1 MKDVYLNPELYDALH
16 NDIGTDENVIK
27 YYAKKCNGSVLEIA
41 CGTGRLSK
49 YIIDLGL
56 PYTGIDNSKPFL
68 NVSLQKFGKNGAFL
82 YNDMQDFKLAEK
94 FDFIFIGFNSFLHNL
109 TDKDALNCLRSIR
122 DHLNGNG
129 LFLLSIF
136 LPDPE
141 FLYRDEYL
149 HDARTFFNYK
159 GKQCRVMERN
169 SYDDETQINS
179 LTWQLEIDGKL
190 SDETYSFKQRM
201 FYPHKMHLLLQ
212 ESGFTVNEKFGD
224 WDMNPMDEE
233 SPLQI
238 YICK

>member
-1 MKDVYLNPELYDALH
+1 MKDVYLNPDLYDALH
-16 NDIGTDENVIK
+16 NDVGTDENVIK

-68 NVSLQKFGKNGAFL
+68 NVSFQKFGKNGTFL
-82 YNDMQDFKLAEK
+82 YNDMRDFKLAEK

-109 TDKDALNCLRSIR
+109 TDKDALNCLRSVR
-122 DHLNGNG
+122 DHLNSEG

-149 HDARTFFNYK
+149 HEARTFFNYK

-201 FYPHKMHLLLQ
+201 FYPHKMHLLFQ
-212 ESGFTVNEKFGD
+212 ESGFSVSDKFGD
-224 WDMNPMDEE
+224 WDMNPMNEE

>member
-1 MKDVYLNPELYDALH
+1 MKDIYLNPNLYDALH
-16 NDIGTDENVIK
+16 NDIGTDESVIK
-27 YYAKKCNGSVLEIA
+27 YYAKKCNGPVLEIA

-68 NVSLQKFGKNGAFL
+68 DISLQKFGKNGTFL

-109 TDKDALNCLRSIR
+109 TDKDALNCLRCVR
-122 DHLNGNG
+122 EHLNSDGI
-129 LFLLSIF
+129 FLLSIF

-149 HDARTFFNYK
+149 HEARTFFNYN
-159 GKQCRVMERN
+159 GKQCRVMEKN

-201 FYPHKMHLLLQ
+201 FYPHKMHLLFQ
-212 ESGFTVNEKFGD
+212 ESGFSVNEKFGD

>member
-1 MKDVYLNPELYDALH
+1 MKDVYINPELYDALH

-68 NVSLQKFGKNGAFL
+68 NVSLEKFGKNGTFL
-82 YNDMQDFKLAEK
+82 YNDMQDFKLAKK

-109 TDKDALNCLRSIR
+109 TDKDALNCLRSVR
-122 DHLNGNG
+122 DHLNSEG

-149 HDARTFFNYK
+149 HEARTFFNYK
-159 GKQCRVMERN
+159 GKQCRVMEKN

-201 FYPHKMHLLLQ
+201 FYPHKMHLLFQ

>member
-1 MKDVYLNPELYDALH
+1 MKDIYLNPDLYDALH
-16 NDIGTDENVIK
+16 NDIETDENVIK
-27 YYAKKCNGSVLEIA
+27 YYAKKCNGPVLEIA

-56 PYTGIDNSKPFL
+56 PYIGIDNSEPFL
-68 NVSLQKFGKNGAFL
+68 DISLKKFGKDGTFL
-82 YNDMQDFKLAEK
+82 HNNMQDFRLAKK

-109 TDKDALNCLRSIR
+109 TDKDALNCLRCVR
-122 DHLNGNG
+122 EHLNSDGI
-129 LFLLSIF
+129 FLLSIF

-149 HDARTFFNYK
+149 HEARTFFNYK
-159 GKQCRVMERN
+159 GKQCRVLEKN

-179 LTWQLEIDGKL
+179 LTWQLEINGKL

-201 FYPHKMHLLLQ
+201 FYPHKMHLLFQ
-212 ESGFTVNEKFGD
+212 ESGFSVQEKFGD
-224 WDMNPMDEE
+224 WDMNPMNEE

>member
-1 MKDVYLNPELYDALH
+1 MNDIYLNPDLYDALH
-16 NDIGTDENVIK
+16 NHIGTDENVIK
-27 YYAKKCNGSVLEIA
+27 YYAKKCNGPVLEIA

-68 NVSLQKFGKNGAFL
+68 KVSIEKFGENGTFL
-82 YNDMQDFKLAEK
+82 YQDMQSFQLTKK

-109 TDKDALNCLRSIR
+109 TDQEALSCLKSVRN
-122 DHLNGNG
+122 HLNSGG

-136 LPDPE
+136 IPDPE
-141 FLYRDEYL
+141 FLYKDEYL
-149 HDARTFFNYK
+149 HQARTLFNYK
-159 GKQCRVMERN
+159 GKKCKVIEQN
-169 SYDDETQINS
+169 SYDDESQINS
-179 LTWQLEIDGKL
+179 LTWQLEMDGNL
-190 SDETYSFKQRM
+190 SNEIYTFKQRM

-212 ESGFTVNEKFGD
+212 ESGLSVQKKFGD

>member
-1 MKDVYLNPELYDALH
+1 MKDVYLNPDLYDALH

-68 NVSLQKFGKNGAFL
+68 NVSLQKFGKNGTFL

-109 TDKDALNCLRSIR
+109 TDKDALNCLRSVR
-122 DHLNGNG
+122 DHLNCDG

-149 HDARTFFNYK
+149 HEARTFFNYK
-159 GKQCRVMERN
+159 GKQCRVLEKN

-179 LTWQLEIDGKL
+179 LTWQLEINGKL

-201 FYPHKMHLLLQ
+201 FYPHKMHLLFQ
-212 ESGFTVNEKFGD
+212 ESGFSVQEKFGD

>member
-68 NVSLQKFGKNGAFL
+68 NVSLEKFGKNGTFL

-109 TDKDALNCLRSIR
+109 TDKDALNCLRCVR
-122 DHLNGNG
+122 EHLNSDGI
-129 LFLLSIF
+129 FLLSIF

-149 HDARTFFNYK
+149 HEARTFFNYK

-201 FYPHKMHLLLQ
+201 FYPHKMHLLFQ
-212 ESGFTVNEKFGD
+212 ESGFSVNEKFGD

>member
-1 MKDVYLNPELYDALH
+1 MKDIYLNPNLYDALH
-16 NDIGTDENVIK
+16 NDIGTDESVIK
-27 YYAKKCNGSVLEIA
+27 YYAKKCNGPVLEIA

-68 NVSLQKFGKNGAFL
+68 DISLQKFGKNGTFL

-94 FDFIFIGFNSFLHNL
+94 FNFIFIGFNSFLHNL
-109 TDKDALNCLRSIR
+109 TDKDALNCLRCVR
-122 DHLNGNG
+122 EHLNSDGI
-129 LFLLSIF
+129 FLLSIF

-149 HDARTFFNYK
+149 HEARTFFNYN
-159 GKQCRVMERN
+159 GKQCRVMEKN

-201 FYPHKMHLLLQ
+201 FYPHKMHLLFQ
-212 ESGFTVNEKFGD
+212 ESGFSVNEKFGD

>member
-1 MKDVYLNPELYDALH
+1 MKDVYLNPDLYDALH

-68 NVSLQKFGKNGAFL
+68 NVSLEKFGKNGTFL

-109 TDKDALNCLRSIR
+109 TDKDALNCLRSAR
-122 DHLNGNG
+122 DHLNVNG

-136 LPDPE
+136 LPNPE

-149 HDARTFFNYK
+149 HEARTFFNYK
-159 GKQCRVMERN
+159 DKQCRVMERN

-201 FYPHKMHLLLQ
+201 LYPHKMHLLFQ
-212 ESGFTVNEKFGD
+212 ESGFSVNEKFGD

>member
-1 MKDVYLNPELYDALH
+1 MKNIYLNPNLYDALH
-16 NDIGTDENVIK
+16 SDIGTDENVIK
-27 YYAKKCNGSVLEIA
+27 YYAKKCNGPVLEIA

-68 NVSLQKFGKNGAFL
+68 NVSLEKFGKNGTFL

-109 TDKDALNCLRSIR
+109 TDKDALNCLKCVRN
-122 DHLNGNG
+122 HLNSDG

-149 HDARTFFNYK
+149 HEARTIFNYK
-159 GKQCRVMERN
+159 GRQCRVLEKN
-169 SYDDETQINS
+169 SYDNETQINS

-201 FYPHKMHLLLQ
+201 FYPHKMHLLFQ
-212 ESGFTVNEKFGD
+212 ESGFSVQEKFGD

>member
-1 MKDVYLNPELYDALH
+1 
-16 NDIGTDENVIK
+16 
-27 YYAKKCNGSVLEIA
+27 
-41 CGTGRLSK
+41 
-49 YIIDLGL
+49 
-56 PYTGIDNSKPFL
+56 
-68 NVSLQKFGKNGAFL
+68 
-82 YNDMQDFKLAEK
+82 MQDFKLAEK

-109 TDKDALNCLRSIR
+109 TDKDALNCLRCIR
-122 DHLNGNG
+122 EHLNSDGI
-129 LFLLSIF
+129 FLLSIF

-149 HDARTFFNYK
+149 YEARTFFNYK
-159 GKQCRVMERN
+159 GKQCRVLEKN

-201 FYPHKMHLLLQ
+201 FYPHKMHLLFQ
-212 ESGFTVNEKFGD
+212 ESGFSVQEKFGD
-224 WDMNPMDEE
+224 WDMNPVDEE

>member
-16 NDIGTDENVIK
+16 NDIGTDKNVIK

-56 PYTGIDNSKPFL
+56 PYTGIDKSKPFL
-68 NVSLQKFGKNGAFL
+68 NVSLQKFGKNGTFL

-109 TDKDALNCLRSIR
+109 TDKDALNCLRCVR
-122 DHLNGNG
+122 NHLNIDG

-141 FLYRDEYL
+141 LLYRDEYL
-149 HDARTFFNYK
+149 HEARTFFNYK

-169 SYDDETQINS
+169 SYDYETQINS

-201 FYPHKMHLLLQ
+201 FYPHKMHLLFQ
-212 ESGFTVNEKFGD
+212 ETGFKVQEKFGD
-224 WDMNPMDEE
+224 WNMNPMDEE

>member
-68 NVSLQKFGKNGAFL
+68 NVSLEKFGKNGTFL

-109 TDKDALNCLRSIR
+109 TDKDALNCLRSVR
-122 DHLNGNG
+122 DHLNSNG

-149 HDARTFFNYK
+149 HEARTFFNYK
-159 GKQCRVMERN
+159 GKQCRVMEKN

-201 FYPHKMHLLLQ
+201 FYPHKMHLLFQ
-212 ESGFTVNEKFGD
+212 ESGFSVQEKFGD

>member
-1 MKDVYLNPELYDALH
+1 MKDVYLNPDLYDALH

-68 NVSLQKFGKNGAFL
+68 NVSLQKFGKNGTFL

-109 TDKDALNCLRSIR
+109 TDKDALNCLRCVR
-122 DHLNGNG
+122 EHLNSNG
-129 LFLLSIF
+129 IFLLSIF

-149 HDARTFFNYK
+149 HEARTFFNYK
-159 GKQCRVMERN
+159 GKQCRVLEKN

-179 LTWQLEIDGKL
+179 LTWQLEINGKL

-201 FYPHKMHLLLQ
+201 FYPHKMHLLFQ
-212 ESGFTVNEKFGD
+212 ESGFSVNEKFGD

>member
-56 PYTGIDNSKPFL
+56 PYSGIDNSKPFL
-68 NVSLQKFGKNGAFL
+68 NVSLQKFGKNGTFL
-82 YNDMQDFKLAEK
+82 YQNMQDFNLSEK

-109 TDKDALNCLRSIR
+109 TDEDALNCLKCVRN
-122 DHLNGNG
+122 HLNSDG

-141 FLYRDEYL
+141 FLYRNEYL
-149 HDARTFFNYK
+149 HEARSFFDYN
-159 GKQCRVMERN
+159 GKQCRVMEKN

-179 LTWQLEIDGKL
+179 LTWQLEINGKL
-190 SDETYSFKQRM
+190 TDETYFFKQRM
-201 FYPHKMHLLLQ
+201 FYPHKMHLLFQ
-212 ESGFTVNEKFGD
+212 ESGFSVQEKFGD

>member
-1 MKDVYLNPELYDALH
+1 MKDIYLNPNLYDALH
-16 NDIGTDENVIK
+16 NDIETDENVIK
-27 YYAKKCNGSVLEIA
+27 YYAKKCNGPVLEIA

-68 NVSLQKFGKNGAFL
+68 DISLQKFRGNGTFL
-82 YNDMQDFKLAEK
+82 YNNMQDFKLAEK

-109 TDKDALNCLRSIR
+109 TDKDALNCLRCVR
-122 DHLNGNG
+122 EHLNSDGI
-129 LFLLSIF
+129 FLLSIF

-149 HDARTFFNYK
+149 YEARTFFNYN

-169 SYDDETQINS
+169 SYNDETQINS
-179 LTWQLEIDGKL
+179 LTWQLEIDGKQ
-190 SDETYSFKQRM
+190 SDEIYCFKQRM
-201 FYPHKMHLLLQ
+201 FYPHKMHLLFQ
-212 ESGFTVNEKFGD
+212 ESGFSVNEKFGD

>member
-68 NVSLQKFGKNGAFL
+68 NVSLQKFGKNGTFL

-109 TDKDALNCLRSIR
+109 TDKDAPNCLRSVR
-122 DHLNGNG
+122 DHLNSDG

-141 FLYRDEYL
+141 FLYRNEYL
-149 HDARTFFNYK
+149 HEARTFFNYK

-201 FYPHKMHLLLQ
+201 FYPHKMHLLFQ
-212 ESGFTVNEKFGD
+212 ESGFSVQENLVIG
-224 WDMNPMDEE
+224 
-233 SPLQI
+233 I
-238 YICK
+238 

>member
-68 NVSLQKFGKNGAFL
+68 NVSLQKFGKKGTFL
-82 YNDMQDFKLAEK
+82 YNDMKDFKLAEK

-109 TDKDALNCLRSIR
+109 TDKDALNCLRSVR
-122 DHLNGNG
+122 DHLNSDG

-141 FLYRDEYL
+141 LLYRDEYL
-149 HDARTFFNYK
+149 HEARTFFNYK

-179 LTWQLEIDGKL
+179 LTWQLEINGKL

-201 FYPHKMHLLLQ
+201 FYPHKMHLLFQ
-212 ESGFTVNEKFGD
+212 ESGFSVTEKFGD

>member
-1 MKDVYLNPELYDALH
+1 MKDIYLNPNLYDALH
-16 NDIGTDENVIK
+16 NDIGTDESVIK
-27 YYAKKCNGSVLEIA
+27 YYAKKCNGPVLEIA

-68 NVSLQKFGKNGAFL
+68 NVSCEKFGKNGTFL

-109 TDKDALNCLRSIR
+109 TDKDALNCLRCVR
-122 DHLNGNG
+122 EHLNNDGI
-129 LFLLSIF
+129 FLLSIF

-141 FLYRDEYL
+141 FLYQTEYL
-149 HDARTFFNYK
+149 HEARTFFNYK

-169 SYDDETQINS
+169 LYDDETQINS

-201 FYPHKMHLLLQ
+201 FYPHKIHLLFQ
-212 ESGFTVNEKFGD
+212 ESGFSVKEKFGD
-224 WDMNPMDEE
+224 WDMSPMDEE

>member
-16 NDIGTDENVIK
+16 NNIGTDENVIK

-68 NVSLQKFGKNGAFL
+68 NVSCEKFGKNGTFL

-109 TDKDALNCLRSIR
+109 TDKDALNCLRSVR
-122 DHLNGNG
+122 DHLNSEG

-149 HDARTFFNYK
+149 HEARTFFNYK
-159 GKQCRVMERN
+159 GKQCRVLEKN

-201 FYPHKMHLLLQ
+201 FYPHKMHLLFQ
-212 ESGFTVNEKFGD
+212 ESGFSVQEKFGD

>member
-1 MKDVYLNPELYDALH
+1 MNDIYLNPDLYDALH

-27 YYAKKCNGSVLEIA
+27 YYAKKCNGPVLEIA

-68 NVSLQKFGKNGAFL
+68 KVSMEKFGKNGTFL
-82 YNDMQDFKLAEK
+82 YQDMQSFQLTNK

-109 TDKDALNCLRSIR
+109 TDEEALNCLKSVRN
-122 DHLNGNG
+122 HLNSGG

-149 HDARTFFNYK
+149 YEARTLFNYR
-159 GKQCRVMERN
+159 GKKCKVMERN

-179 LTWQLEIDGKL
+179 LTWQLEIDGNQ
-190 SDETYSFKQRM
+190 SDETYTFKQRM
-201 FYPHKMHLLLQ
+201 FYPHKMHLLFQ
-212 ESGFTVNEKFGD
+212 ESGFSVQKKFGD

-233 SPLQI
+233 SLLQI

>member
-68 NVSLQKFGKNGAFL
+68 NVSLEKFGKNGTFL

-109 TDKDALNCLRSIR
+109 TDKDALNCLRSVR

-149 HDARTFFNYK
+149 HEARTFFNYK
-159 GKQCRVMERN
+159 GKQCRVMEKN

-201 FYPHKMHLLLQ
+201 FYPHKMHLLFQ
-212 ESGFTVNEKFGD
+212 ESGFSVQEKFGD

>member
-1 MKDVYLNPELYDALH
+1 MKDIYINPNLYDALH

-27 YYAKKCNGSVLEIA
+27 YYAKKGNGPVLEIA

-68 NVSLQKFGKNGAFL
+68 DISLQKFGKNGTFL

-94 FDFIFIGFNSFLHNL
+94 FNFIFIGFNSFLHNL
-109 TDKDALNCLRSIR
+109 TDKDALNCLRCVR
-122 DHLNGNG
+122 EHLNSDGI
-129 LFLLSIF
+129 FLLSIF

-149 HDARTFFNYK
+149 HEARTFFNYN
-159 GKQCRVMERN
+159 GKQCRVMEKN

-212 ESGFTVNEKFGD
+212 ESGFSVNEKFGD

>member
-1 MKDVYLNPELYDALH
+1 MKDIYLNPNLYDALH
-16 NDIGTDENVIK
+16 NDIGTDESVIK
-27 YYAKKCNGSVLEIA
+27 YYAKKCNGPVLEIA

-68 NVSLQKFGKNGAFL
+68 DISLQKFGKNGTFL
-82 YNDMQDFKLAEK
+82 YNDMQDFKLTEK

-109 TDKDALNCLRSIR
+109 TDKDALNCLRSVR
-122 DHLNGNG
+122 DHLNSDG

-149 HDARTFFNYK
+149 HEARTFFNYK
-159 GKQCRVMERN
+159 GKQCRVMEKN

-201 FYPHKMHLLLQ
+201 FYPHKIHLLLQ
-212 ESGFTVNEKFGD
+212 ESGFSVNEKFGD

>member
-1 MKDVYLNPELYDALH
+1 MKDIYLNPNLYDALH
-16 NDIGTDENVIK
+16 NDIGTDESVIK
-27 YYAKKCNGSVLEIA
+27 YYAKKCNGPVLEIA

-68 NVSLQKFGKNGAFL
+68 NISVQKFGKNGTFL
-82 YNDMQDFKLAEK
+82 YKNMQDFKLAEK

-109 TDKDALNCLRSIR
+109 TDKDALNCLRCVKE
-122 DHLNGNG
+122 HLNSDGI
-129 LFLLSIF
+129 FLLSIF

-141 FLYRDEYL
+141 FLYRNEYL
-149 HDARTFFNYK
+149 HEARTFFNYK
-159 GKQCRVMERN
+159 GKQCRVMEKN

-201 FYPHKMHLLLQ
+201 FYPHKMHLLFQ
-212 ESGFTVNEKFGD
+212 ESGFSVQEKFGD